1 MLAAYEATKHSDV
14 IAHFASRQG
23 SFGAMNLLPNHLP
36 DEDRIRT
43 LVVNALTIDY
53 AIGVAYDVPQY
64 VSAVKG
70 FAAASVLNFAK
81 LGLDADTR
89 QLYSE
94 QLASLEGKSRSEL
107 AGAVSAAVGN
117 SLSAIN
123 LFSPRQC
130 NLQCRSCYTSATSI
144 DKTPFTEQDVDTYFR
159 GFVRVAR
166 QAKAMGA
173 KTIYTSGD
181 GELSIFPRFF
191 DLLEF
196 VQNEGLQWLFFT
208 AGLSFSNEANAERTW
223 ATSRSYVSELIRDR
237 VDSFIDRARKD
248 GERKPVVS
256 AFLQELAR
264 YRDSIQVYHSV
275 WSTDAATNTVWRRPT
290 LEDYE
295 YVEVDAR
302 GDRFHLPSSV
312 LDLMTDVFVDEHRS
326 RFGIEM
332 PVSEISA
339 GDVLPL
345 ATFVVDHGIRSYFE
359 QTVVTGR
366 NQTMSLAAAAP
377 EVLARLH
384 PFMARTNC
392 SFRNIHQPTV
402 KVRPG
407 DAGLAFYTS
416 PGMGIGFRD
425 LDRAGALPSC
435 DLSEGDELF
444 AALHAPLMAHA
455 NYGYVLACKCD
466 LFVQEARHDGGK
478 LYDEWRRISSL
489 LPTAS
494 LSLDGIVTR
503 LRESRAGH

>member
-1 MLAAYEATKHSDV
+1 MLATNEETKHSDV
-14 IAHFASRQG
+14 LAHFVSRQS

-36 DEDRIRT
+36 DELRIRV
-43 LVVNALTIDY
+43 LVKNALTIDY
-53 AIGVAYDVPQY
+53 GIGVAYDVPQY
-64 VSAVKG
+64 ISALRG
-70 FAAASVLNFAK
+70 FASASILNFAK
-81 LGLDADTR
+81 LGLDAESR
-89 QLYSE
+89 QMYCDHLT
-94 QLASLEGKSRSEL
+94 SLERMTRSEL
-107 AGAVSAAVGN
+107 AGAVSDAASN
-117 SLSAIN
+117 SISAIN

-130 NLQCRSCYTSATSI
+130 NLQCRSCYTSATAI
-144 DKTPFTEQDVDTYFR
+144 DKTPFSEQEVDSYFR
-159 GFVRVAR
+159 GFQQVAR
-166 QAKAMGA
+166 QAKALGA

-196 VQNEGLQWLFFT
+196 VQREGLQWLFFT

-223 ATSRSYVSELIRDR
+223 ATSRPYLSLSTRER
-237 VDSFIDRARKD
+237 VDGMIRRAREN
-248 GERKPVVS
+248 GQRKPTVT
-256 AFLQELAR
+256 AFLHELAR

-275 WSTDAATNTVWRRPT
+275 WSTDAATNTLWRRPT

-312 LDLMTDVFVDEHRS
+312 LDLMETVFVDEYRS

-402 KVRPG
+402 KVRPA
-407 DAGLAFYTS
+407 DAGLAFYAS

-425 LDRAGALPSC
+425 LDRAGALTSC
-435 DLSEGDELF
+435 DLGEGEDLF
-444 AALHAPLMAHA
+444 SALHAPLMAHA

-494 LSLDGIVTR
+494 LSLEGVITR
-503 LRESRAGH
+503 LRDSQAGH